1 MNNEFEADLVTLIDE
16 EGNEHAFEILD
27 KIEADGSVYY
37 ALYPFFENAEDSV
50 NDSGEYY
57 IMESVIGEDGEEEM
71 AELDDE
77 ALLDSLAEL
86 FEKRFAEMFDY
97 EEDEEEN

>member
-1 MNNEFEADLVTLIDE
+1 
-16 EGNEHAFEILD
+16 
-27 KIEADGSVYY
+27 
-37 ALYPFFENAEDSV
+37 
-50 NDSGEYY
+50 
-57 IMESVIGEDGEEEM
+57 M

-97 EEDEEEN
+97 EENDDEEETISCDDEAEESRDEEERQNETGDKNEADDMDKAKIRRESRSRFRM